1 MLKNTILV
9 LLLNLC
15 LLTFGQKEKTD
26 LSDFFS
32 KSEIEDLNRIADFF
46 QMELCG
52 NKDRTKFGLC
62 IAESKEDL
70 VDWRKNYL
78 EKKIS
83 WRKQKK
89 LYSRISDSTFNKIWS
104 LCKTWRTIE
113 PKYEYK
119 SICFGQNKKFIG
131 FIKSLAESNPSLK
144 GYADKLETV
153 GRFTSTDEI
162 LYNLH
167 NFPDETDL
175 DNRGIQILLA
185 IHFLTENDQAKR
197 DKKAIRLEK
206 RDLRKRERDYKR
218 RNKKKTVPNKG

>member
-1 MLKNTILV
+1 MLKNILLV

-15 LLTFGQKEKTD
+15 FFSFGQKEQTD

-32 KSEIEDLNRIADFF
+32 KSEIKDLNLVTDFF
-46 QMELCG
+46 QAELCG
-52 NKDRTKFGLC
+52 NADWTKFGSC

-70 VDWRKNYL
+70 VDWKQNYL

-89 LYSRISDSTFNKIWS
+89 LYSKISDSTFKKIWS

-119 SICFGQNKKFIG
+119 SICFSQNKKFIG
-131 FIKSLAESNPSLK
+131 FVNFLAESNPSLE
-144 GYADKLETV
+144 GYGDKLELV
-153 GRFTSTDEI
+153 GRFTPTDEI
-162 LYNLH
+162 LYTLH
-167 NFPDETDL
+167 NFPDGTDL

-197 DKKAIRLEK
+197 DKKAIRLKK
-206 RDLRKRERDYKR
+206 RDTRKMERKQR
-218 RNKKKTVPNKG
+218 RKNK